1 MTCARASRT
10 PRLAIASSGSSAM
23 TGDRLRHVLDTLLT
37 CDGRGAAAKGEL
49 LVELLQYVSQDVPPL
64 HAEIELSV
72 AGTCMACRTRGHQAH
87 SCPSRK
93 R

>member
-1 MTCARASRT
+1 
-10 PRLAIASSGSSAM
+10 M
-23 TGDRLRHVLDTLLT
+23 TGDRLRHVLDALLT

-64 HAEIELSV
+64 RAEIELSV
-72 AGTCMACRTRGHQAH
+72 AGTCMACGTRGHQAH

>member
-1 MTCARASRT
+1 MTA
-10 PRLAIASSGSSAM
+10 
-23 TGDRLRHVLDTLLT
+23 DRLRQVLDTLLT

-49 LVELLQYVSQDVPPL
+49 LMELLRYASQDVPPL
-64 HAEIELSV
+64 RAEIELSV
-72 AGTCMACRTRGHQAH
+72 AGSCIACGTRGHQAH